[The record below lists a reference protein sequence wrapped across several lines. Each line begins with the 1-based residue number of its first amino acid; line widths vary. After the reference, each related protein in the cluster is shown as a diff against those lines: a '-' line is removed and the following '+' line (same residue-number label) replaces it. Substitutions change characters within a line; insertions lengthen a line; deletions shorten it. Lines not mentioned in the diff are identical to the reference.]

1 MSTVIIEGGFPLLGT
16 VQVSGTRNSALKLM
30 SAAMFSND
38 DVILQNVPKID
49 AVEDDIKMIRVLGGK
64 ADWAGAGRLILN
76 GSGITSHELPLEMG
90 SRYRTSLLMAPPL
103 LFRFGRASIPKYKT
117 RSTVPRPVNRILEVW
132 KSMGITVEEDEDYYF
147 ISSAN
152 AVAGHVNFKI
162 PSHMSTDALIMTA
175 SFLPGETEINNA
187 SEECE
192 IDDLIDLINAMGGDV
207 VRTEPRVIK
216 IKGVNVFKGAMMEV
230 QPDKTEAVIFSIAT
244 LITKGNVVIKNINRN
259 VMVPMVN
266 FLTKIGARY
275 EFEQNAIKIWRHDEE
290 LQATNLTIAP
300 TPGFVPD
307 WQSAATLL
315 LTQCT
320 GTGFVHDTVYTDRFG
335 YIKDLNRMGAKIELL
350 KPSEAGFVPTV
361 SDDAY
366 DIERLGEPYTVA
378 KTNGPVK
385 LKGEK
390 MNITDFRYGAVHV
403 LAALVAEGKSEIEGT
418 DVLDCYIEN
427 FTTKLKN
434 LGARISD
441 QWE

>member
-216 IKGVNVFKGAMMEV
+216 
-230 QPDKTEAVIFSIAT
+230 
-244 LITKGNVVIKNINRN
+244 
-259 VMVPMVN
+259 
-266 FLTKIGARY
+266 
-275 EFEQNAIKIWRHDEE
+275 
-290 LQATNLTIAP
+290 
-300 TPGFVPD
+300 
-307 WQSAATLL
+307 
-315 LTQCT
+315 
-320 GTGFVHDTVYTDRFG
+320 RF
-335 YIKDLNRMGAKIELL
+335 
-350 KPSEAGFVPTV
+350 
-361 SDDAY
+361 
-366 DIERLGEPYTVA
+366 
-378 KTNGPVK
+378 
-385 LKGEK
+385 
-390 MNITDFRYGAVHV
+390 
-403 LAALVAEGKSEIEGT
+403 
-418 DVLDCYIEN
+418 
-427 FTTKLKN
+427 
-434 LGARISD
+434 
-441 QWE
+441 